1 MTVETNDTRPSSA
14 AADVDPEVEAL
25 RERFRRG
32 EIVAAPD
39 VTFEPL
45 QDGDV
50 VPLPAAATPEHG
62 ECRRRGAEALSRG
75 EWASLIVAGGAAT
88 RFGGSVKGLVP
99 VLGTRTFLDLKLED
113 ARRAGERHGH
123 AVQVAIMTSPLTHDA
138 IVEHLARAGV
148 AEEVVVFQQ
157 RMLPRLTPEGEIHL
171 GPDGRPSL
179 APSGHGDFYRALR
192 ASGAGEELRRRGVR
206 HLYFSNV
213 DNLAAT
219 LDPAVL
225 GLHER
230 LGAAMT
236 VEVTRRAMPGLA
248 PDAGA
253 APVRVG
259 GRVQLVEKVNPA
271 EHRLIST
278 NNIAFRLAPL
288 LDQEIPVPWRA
299 VRKVADGAT
308 VVQLEQVTAEATA
321 LTNTAGEPLL
331 RVAFVEVERD
341 DPATSRFEP
350 VKAQEDLPRVSAR
363 LRSRFAS

>member
-1 MTVETNDTRPSSA
+1 MTRPTDSSPSSRVPEIDA
-14 AADVDPEVEAL
+14 EVEAL
-25 RERFRRG
+25 IARFRRG
-32 EIVAAPD
+32 EIVAAPE
-39 VTFEPL
+39 VAFEPL

-50 VPLPAAATPEHG
+50 VPLPEPGTPLHG
-62 ECRRRGAEALSRG
+62 ECQRQGAEALARG

-88 RFGGSVKGLVP
+88 RFGGTVKALVP

-113 ARRAGERHGH
+113 ARRAGEHHGRR
-123 AVQVAIMTSPLTHDA
+123 VQVAIMTSPLTHDG
-138 IVEHLARAGV
+138 IVQHLRQAGV
-148 AEEVVVFQQ
+148 GDDVVVFQQ
-157 RMLPRLTPEGEIHL
+157 RMLPRLTPAGEIHL
-171 GPDGRPSL
+171 GEDGRPSL

-192 ASGAGEELRRRGVR
+192 ASGAGDELRRRGVR
-206 HLYFSNV
+206 HVYFSNV

-236 VEVTRRAMPGLA
+236 VEVTRRAMPGLP

-253 APVRVG
+253 APVRVA

-271 EHRLIST
+271 EHRHIST
-278 NNIAFRLAPL
+278 NNIAFQLAPL

-308 VVQLEQVTAEATA
+308 VVQLEQVTAEATS
-321 LTNTAGEPLL
+321 LDTASGEPLL
-331 RVAFVEVERD
+331 RVAFVEVQRD
-341 DPATSRFEP
+341 DPASSRFEP
-350 VKAQEDLPRVSAR
+350 VKAQEDLPRVADR
-363 LRSRFAS
+363 LRSRFLP

>member
-1 MTVETNDTRPSSA
+1 VSTSGQNSD
-14 AADVDPEVEAL
+14 ADVPAAGPEVDAL
-25 RERFRRG
+25 IQRFRRG
-32 EIVAAPD
+32 EIVAAPE
-39 VTFEPL
+39 VAFEPL

-50 VPLPAAATPEHG
+50 APLPGPGTPLYE
-62 ECRRRGAEALSRG
+62 ECRRAGAEALARG

-88 RFGGSVKGLVP
+88 RFGGTVKALVP
-99 VLGTRTFLDLKLED
+99 VLDSRTFLDLKLED
-113 ARRAGERHGH
+113 ARRTGERHGRRV
-123 AVQVAIMTSPLTHDA
+123 AVAIMTSPITHEP
-138 IVEHLARAGV
+138 IVEHLRRAGL
-148 AEEVVVFQQ
+148 AGEVVVFLQ
-157 RMLPRLTPEGEIHL
+157 RMLPRLTPEGEIHR
-171 GPDGRPSL
+171 GEDGQPSL

-192 ASGAGEELRRRGVR
+192 AGGAGEELRRRGVR

-225 GLHER
+225 GLHHR

-236 VEVTRRAMPGLA
+236 VEVTRRAMPGLP

-278 NNIAFRLAPL
+278 NNIAFQLAPL
-288 LDQEIPVPWRA
+288 LDQEIQVPWRA
-299 VRKVADGAT
+299 VKKVADGAT

-321 LTNTAGEPLL
+321 LTKDAGEPVLP
-331 RVAFVEVERD
+331 VAFVEVQRD

-363 LRSRFAS
+363 LRGRFLP